1 MQIMLELV
9 VVVRKDHRHKK
20 GAETEMKRLLTVTL
34 VFMFLVIIILSLVS
48 CSANNN
54 EENQLNNSNKKT
66 SSASIINETDEQILS
81 NSITLSEPVFY
92 TISKK
97 YSNACSH
104 LTPSKKNEV
113 LYKNDNLIR
122 YWTKFSESKA
132 QFVYW
137 NTSGTLLSEE
147 DVCMNVRGPLN
158 SLFTYNDRI
167 KTVRDFE
174 EGLNIIKDSEI
185 IDSSSLYDLPSNL
198 EDHTF
203 CRIMA
208 KFDIDQYKDINFII
222 ILDVKSLN
230 EKINEKIWAE
240 VFPV

>member
-1 MQIMLELV
+1 M
-9 VVVRKDHRHKK
+9 
-20 GAETEMKRLLTVTL
+20 
-34 VFMFLVIIILSLVS
+34 
-48 CSANNN
+48 
-54 EENQLNNSNKKT
+54 
-66 SSASIINETDEQILS
+66 
-81 NSITLSEPVFY
+81 
-92 TISKK
+92 
-97 YSNACSH
+97 
-104 LTPSKKNEV
+104 

-137 NTSGTLLSEE
+137 NTSGNLLSKE

-158 SLFTYNDRI
+158 SLFTYNGKI

-203 CRIMA
+203 CRVMA
-208 KFDIDQYKDINFII
+208 KFDIDQGEDINFII
-222 ILDVKSLN
+222 ILDTKSLN
-230 EKINEKIWAE
+230 EKINGKIWAE
-240 VFPV
+240 VFPI